1 MGAGASKTSPN
12 SKSAY
17 SVQRS
22 KRESITKPHPEQT
35 YLWEPLSV
43 AVEKELVVMKHS
55 PFNSPSPMWTTSRY
69 LCCLLSAVNNKEEA
83 GTQLPNKDTI
93 PKKKKNAGKSSRT
106 IKRQHSLKTLS
117 RNTWNHCFTMNL
129 KTHTHEAI
137 SSSKEES
144 KADIQNL
151 KSEMARQQGEMNI
164 KNSGKTKTS
173 QKLRWNCRNPMKK
186 ICYGTH
192 WKKPEKTNSNRLD
205 ILKIWGSSWYTEDK
219 GDLSHF
225 IHKRSC
231 WRSKPAWLNV

>member
-22 KRESITKPHPEQT
+22 KRESITNPHPEQT
-35 YLWEPLSV
+35 YRWEPLSV

-106 IKRQHSLKTLS
+106 IKRQHSLKMLS

-129 KTHTHEAI
+129 KTYTWSHQLFEGRKQSRH
-137 SSSKEES
+137 SKSQEW
-144 KADIQNL
+144 N
-151 KSEMARQQGEMNI
+151 
-164 KNSGKTKTS
+164 GKTTGRNEYK
-173 QKLRWNCRNPMKK
+173 KLRKDKNITEVKMKLSKPNEENMLWN
-186 ICYGTH
+186 
-192 WKKPEKTNSNRLD
+192 S
-205 ILKIWGSSWYTEDK
+205 LKETREDK
-219 GDLSHF
+219 LKQVRYSKNMRELM
-225 IHKRSC
+225 IHR
-231 WRSKPAWLNV
+231 R